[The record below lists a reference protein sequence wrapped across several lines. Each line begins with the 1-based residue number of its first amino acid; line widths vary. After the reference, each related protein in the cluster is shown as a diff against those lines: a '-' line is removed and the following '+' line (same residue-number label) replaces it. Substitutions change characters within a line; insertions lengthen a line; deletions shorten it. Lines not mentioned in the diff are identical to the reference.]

1 MLFSERVNL
10 TLRQNNLCHFSNDT
24 DPFDGQCI
32 KVWVTIFLYTLFMR
46 LKNGQKLK
54 KIKNTLKKS
63 LIFICHTDV
72 ALISTYF
79 VCCGCN
85 FKWITTMP
93 LKFFRILLTN
103 LQKMLWKILLA
114 PQSETFPFFRDFCLN
129 LLRSKKCIFCMHLWR
144 LVNKIQKSSMCIVV
158 IYVKLQPQ
166 RTKSVEM
173 RAKSIWQVKTIDFFN
188 VFFLFFNFC
197 LFFMHMNKIYKIMVT
212 QTFIYCPSNGSV
224 SLEKW
229 HKLFCLRV
237 KFTLSLNNITFNR
250 TKWKPCM

>member
-1 MLFSERVNL
+1 MLMLWSDLENGSQHSSHSRKTTQVAEKHWQSSL
-10 TLRQNNLCHFSNDT
+10 HSLPVSRHLQPDT

-103 LQKMLWKILLA
+103 LKKML
-114 PQSETFPFFRDFCLN
+114 
-129 LLRSKKCIFCMHLWR
+129 
-144 LVNKIQKSSMCIVV
+144 
-158 IYVKLQPQ
+158 
-166 RTKSVEM
+166 
-173 RAKSIWQVKTIDFFN
+173 
-188 VFFLFFNFC
+188 
-197 LFFMHMNKIYKIMVT
+197 
-212 QTFIYCPSNGSV
+212 
-224 SLEKW
+224 
-229 HKLFCLRV
+229 
-237 KFTLSLNNITFNR
+237 
-250 TKWKPCM
+250 